1 MSSPALSLPR
11 SKAPSPQSEPLPFS
25 AKLSFGAGDFGPAI
39 TANLLIFFWLY
50 FLTAVAGLSPG
61 LAGLVLFADKIGHAI
76 STLVVGVLSD
86 RTQSRWGRRY
96 PWIVLGSAPFSLSF
110 FLLWLVPFESEWALF
125 WYYLTVIFA
134 FKFAYNAITLPY
146 VALTPQIS
154 NSYNERTQLNT
165 FRFTFSI
172 GGKIASLI
180 LAQQILRR
188 IHDPVI
194 SHLVLG
200 GVCAIAAMIPIG
212 LFVVGTYRRVISSEQ
227 VQAEEEDKDPGDT
240 RPLVQQIAIALK
252 CRPFQ
257 YVVGIY
263 LCSWSAVQL
272 ISAMTPFF
280 VVSWMGLPESEFPN
294 AALAIQGTAIAC
306 LSLWGRLSKT
316 VGKQGVYFMG
326 ASLWL
331 VAQVGLLLLQP
342 GQVPLMYV
350 LCMLAGVG
358 VSTAYLI
365 PWSMLPDVVDANELE
380 TGERHEGT
388 FYSLMIFLQKLGL
401 AIALW
406 LMGQIIELS
415 GYVEGVSEVQPDSA
429 LLAIRLLTG
438 MLPAIALI
446 TGMYLATSYP
456 ITAELHAEILHKL
469 KARKASTSPIKG

>member
-1 MSSPALSLPR
+1 MSSPALSLPKGKI
-11 SKAPSPQSEPLPFS
+11 SSDQPQSLPFS

-61 LAGLVLFADKIGHAI
+61 MAGSILFADKIGHAV
-76 STLVVGVLSD
+76 STLVVGILSD
-86 RTQSRWGRRY
+86 RTRSRWGRRY
-96 PWIVLGSAPFSLSF
+96 PWIVLGAAPFSLCF
-110 FLLWLVPFESEWALF
+110 FLLWWVPFENQWALF
-125 WYYLTVIFA
+125 GYYLAIIFA
-134 FKFAYNAITLPY
+134 FKFAYNAVTLPY
-146 VALTPQIS
+146 TALTPQIT

-180 LAQQILRR
+180 LAQQILQR
-188 IHDPVI
+188 IDDPI
-194 SHLVLG
+194 ASHLVLG
-200 GVCAIAAMIPIG
+200 GVCSLAAMVPIV
-212 LFVVGTYRRVISSEQ
+212 LCVMGTYQRVIPNERAQQ
-227 VQAEEEDKDPGDT
+227 VKDKFSCDS
-240 RPLVQQIAIALK
+240 RPLKQQIGIALK
-252 CRPFQ
+252 FRPFQ

-280 VVSWMGLPESEFPN
+280 VVSWMGLAEADFPK

-306 LSLWGRLSKT
+306 LSMWGRLSKT
-316 VGKQGVYFMG
+316 IGKCGAYFMG
-326 ASLWL
+326 VSVWL
-331 VAQVGLLLLQP
+331 VAQVGLLLVQP
-342 GQVPLMYV
+342 GQVLLMYA

-365 PWSMLPDVVDANELE
+365 PWSMLPDVVDANELN
-380 TGERHEGT
+380 TGQRQEGT

-406 LMGQIIELS
+406 FMGQMIELS
-415 GYVEGVSEVQPDSA
+415 GYVQGLPDMQPDSA

-438 MLPAIALI
+438 GLPAIALI
-446 TGMYLATSYP
+446 IGMNLVSSYP

-469 KARKASTSPIKG
+469 NAKKASASVAKG